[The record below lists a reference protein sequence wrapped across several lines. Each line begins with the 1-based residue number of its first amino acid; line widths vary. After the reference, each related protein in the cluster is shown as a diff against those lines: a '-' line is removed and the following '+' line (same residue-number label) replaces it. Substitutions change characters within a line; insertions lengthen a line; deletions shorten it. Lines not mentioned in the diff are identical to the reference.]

1 MPTESQTVLQPEQ
14 WQRSHSDRDVTIYL
28 MPGFFE
34 NAYEKVLPHQR
45 CLTEAASADVSPR
58 IFNVCHK
65 FMGFSSSLLEGN
77 VSPLYYRWTSRP
89 SSSNGH
95 ETARCSLGSCTVVLL
110 SKTKETEREQ
120 SGLRYKYMLWC
131 QIFFFFRRESLFSSS
146 ASSPDVELSKSR
158 SSPLNPQLRAGCSW
172 TEARPVSF
180 SGPKT
185 KAYINIQN
193 PHCVCVSLLLWYLLR
208 VLHPCYL

>member
-1 MPTESQTVLQPEQ
+1 MLPTESQKVLRPEQ
-14 WQRSHSDRDVTIYL
+14 WQWSHSDRDVAIYL
-28 MPGFFE
+28 MPGFLE
-34 NAYEKVLPHQR
+34 NAYEKVLPHLR
-45 CLTEAASADVSPR
+45 CQIEAASADVSPR
-58 IFNVCHK
+58 VFNLCHNL
-65 FMGFSSSLLEGN
+65 MCFSSSLLEGN
-77 VSPLYYRWTSRP
+77 VSPLDYRWTSRP

-110 SKTKETEREQ
+110 SKTKDTEREK
-120 SGLRYKYMLWC
+120 SGLRYRY
-131 QIFFFFRRESLFSSS
+131 IFFFFRRESLFSSS

-193 PHCVCVSLLLWYLLR
+193 PHRVCVSLLFWYLLR
-208 VLHPCYL
+208 VLGPCYL